1 MEDFEIC
8 HITSVYAL
16 NCSEFISFML
26 AISEDMM
33 DTRRKRR
40 ARGLSVQE
48 TRKNKQLRNLSHNCQ
63 FLPSYYKSLKKKPF
77 IFQIFNLLWH
87 CQSALYNS
95 LTNGGRNF
103 GATAIT
109 ERNHSKFA
117 LSGRHTKTH
126 ASSSLR
132 LSHLLSKV
140 VLRLFCKVTYFQL
153 SSLEIIII
161 FPRL

>member
-48 TRKNKQLRNLSHNCQ
+48 TRKNKQLRNLSHIIVNSSHPNTNH
-63 FLPSYYKSLKKKPF
+63 FKENHSYSSYLTYFDTVRVHYITLP
-77 IFQIFNLLWH
+77 
-87 CQSALYNS
+87 
-95 LTNGGRNF
+95 NGGRNF

-117 LSGRHTKTH
+117 LSGRHTKTND
-126 ASSSLR
+126 SSSLR
-132 LSHLLSKV
+132 LSHLLSKA